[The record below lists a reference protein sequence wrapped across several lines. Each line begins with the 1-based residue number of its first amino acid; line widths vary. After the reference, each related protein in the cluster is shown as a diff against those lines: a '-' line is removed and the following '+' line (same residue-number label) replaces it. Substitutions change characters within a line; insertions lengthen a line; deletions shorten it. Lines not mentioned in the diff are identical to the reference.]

1 MLRGSQAVVRVAEF
15 VRRVYEKGKITIP
28 KELRGLMGIEEG
40 DYVRLKI
47 VEVVSAN
54 SPKGKY
60 KSPDSVESAPGPSRL
75 EGREFE
81 FRVGRDPDE

>member
-1 MLRGSQAVVRVAEF
+1 

-47 VEVVSAN
+47 MEVVPAN
-54 SPKGKY
+54 SPKSKY
-60 KSPDSVESAPGPSRL
+60 KAPDASESSTEPTNRL
-75 EGREFE
+75 EGREFR
-81 FRVGRDPDE
+81 FQVQRDD

>member
-1 MLRGSQAVVRVAEF
+1 MAEF

-47 VEVVSAN
+47 VEVVSGN

-60 KSPDSVESAPGPSRL
+60 KALDGPESSTEPTARL
-75 EGREFE
+75 EGREFR
-81 FRVGRDPDE
+81 FQVGRDDE

>member
-1 MLRGSQAVVRVAEF
+1 MAEF

-47 VEVVSAN
+47 VEVVAADKTKRRAFGPDEGFFDIASSA
-54 SPKGKY
+54 
-60 KSPDSVESAPGPSRL
+60 APGKL
-75 EGREFE
+75 NANE
-81 FRVGRDPDE
+81 